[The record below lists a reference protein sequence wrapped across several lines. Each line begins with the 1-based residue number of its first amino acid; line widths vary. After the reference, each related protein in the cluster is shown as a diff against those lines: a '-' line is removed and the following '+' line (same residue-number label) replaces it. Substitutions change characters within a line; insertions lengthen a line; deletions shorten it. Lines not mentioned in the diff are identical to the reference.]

1 MTPVTMIQQW
11 AKDAKQTRSE
21 VWDRMDSRQ
30 LTLLDQT
37 IRPYLPSSYPPHPTD
52 PLFGDIAEGTAL
64 PPAAHLVYFPSAKSE
79 QSLSPD
85 GYHAA
90 GTPPA
95 PFNPLRVGSAAQLVS
110 SIEDISVKERADA
123 DPLVFVKFLR
133 ETRNELGLSMVERR
147 QLVYMKPVEVQRKI
161 IMLFRYSALT
171 WNSHRIH
178 YDHNYA
184 CNIENHPGLL
194 VHGPLTCT
202 LLLQLLQANMPKGYV
217 AKSFEYRAISPM
229 YCQQSLTLNGRWS
242 QRSEGSEA
250 ADGSRICELW
260 STDNEGGITMKGT
273 ATVVPVADK

>member
-1 MTPVTMIQQW
+1 MTRSYSSPPSSEVAMIQQW

-90 GTPPA
+90 GAPPA
-95 PFNPLRVGSAAQLVS
+95 PFVQRMWAGGLIDFRPENPLRVGAAAQLVS

-133 ETRNELGLSMVERR
+133 ETRNELGLSVVERR

-161 IMLFRYSALT
+161 VKHKRQ
-171 WNSHRIH
+171 
-178 YDHNYA
+178 
-184 CNIENHPGLL
+184 P
-194 VHGPLTCT
+194 
-202 LLLQLLQANMPKGYV
+202 
-217 AKSFEYRAISPM
+217 
-229 YCQQSLTLNGRWS
+229 
-242 QRSEGSEA
+242 
-250 ADGSRICELW
+250 
-260 STDNEGGITMKGT
+260 
-273 ATVVPVADK
+273 